1 MVLYFKVKT
10 TVDYTEHPPTHSQLS
25 LLVQDK
31 SRRIESG
38 GTIQSK
44 VIGEDNITTQGNES
58 RLEHKRALT
67 KLKVYRASQGTVVS
81 PYHWFLFFND
91 FTQPSPSGG
100 AHSQSTGQEISY
112 CPTLDAI
119 VNQFSPIHTFTPFSL
134 RPILILFPN
143 LRQSPK

>member
-91 FTQPSPSGG
+91 FT
-100 AHSQSTGQEISY
+100 
-112 CPTLDAI
+112 
-119 VNQFSPIHTFTPFSL
+119 
-134 RPILILFPN
+134 
-143 LRQSPK
+143 